1 MEKKE
6 PWCTVGQNADVT
18 ASVENSMEVPQKLKI
33 EPPYGPSIPLIGIH
47 SEKLKTAI
55 RKDTCTPVIIATLF
69 TTAKTWKQPKGTP
82 TEEWIKKIGI

>member
-6 PWCTVGQNADVT
+6 PWYTVGQNADVT

-55 RKDTCTPVIIATLF
+55 RKDTCTPMFIAALF
-69 TTAKTWKQPKGTP
+69 TTINMWKQFNCSSTD
-82 TEEWIKKIGI
+82 ELIKKM